1 MKNQKHLPNRKQLIS
16 EIEAELGITI
26 GEWEW
31 TNEEIEDMHT
41 LMIGSMHNSI
51 RWNLRDEIE
60 AKLDE

>member
-31 TNEEIEDMHT
+31 TDEEIEDMHYT
-41 LMIGSMHNSI
+41 LIGSMYNSI
-51 RWNLRDEIE
+51 RWNLRE
-60 AKLDE
+60 

>member
-31 TNEEIEDMHT
+31 TNEEIEEMHT
-41 LMIGSMHNSI
+41 CLIGSMYNSI
-51 RWNLRDEIE
+51 RWNLYD
-60 AKLDE
+60 